1 VLRCWSD
8 SLPPAVTTPLIRRA
22 EPPSLR
28 SWLPRGAIVA
38 GGALAGLGLI
48 FWIAANWS
56 GFGRFG
62 RIALIEAAFLI
73 ACVCAWRFRNA
84 RSAAGIAAL
93 LAIGALF
100 ACLGQTY
107 QTGADPWQL
116 FALWA
121 ALGLPLC
128 IGLRSPA
135 LWVPWT
141 VVAMI
146 CIERLLFLHPDPFA
160 PFALGAAAAFGIAC
174 ALSPRWQRYTGSGL
188 WPFRTALLQA
198 IGLALVLGIAGLFSR
213 HHTADYWLALVM
225 LAGTAW
231 LLYRPQSRDVAGLCA
246 AALAIDV
253 LLVAGG
259 SRLLL
264 DGASHEPVAELM
276 LLALAA
282 IGLLAT
288 TAWLLKDVR
297 Q

>member
-1 VLRCWSD
+1 M
-8 SLPPAVTTPLIRRA
+8 TTPSILRA

-28 SWLPRGAIVA
+28 SWLPRGAVLT

-62 RIALIEAAFLI
+62 RIALIEAAFLS
-73 ACVCAWRFRNA
+73 ACLCAWRFRNA

-93 LAIGALF
+93 LAIGALL

-128 IGLRSPA
+128 AGLRSPA
-135 LWVPWT
+135 LWTPWT
-141 VVAMI
+141 VLAML
-146 CIERLLFLHPDPFA
+146 CIERLLFLHHDPLA

-174 ALSPRWQRYTGSGL
+174 ALSPHWQRYTGSGL

-198 IGLALVLGIAGLFSR
+198 IGLALVPGIAGLFS
-213 HHTADYWLALVM
+213 HQHIADYFLALLM
-225 LAGTAW
+225 LVGAAW
-231 LLYRPQSRDVAGLCA
+231 LLYRERSRDVAGLCA

-259 SRLLL
+259 WRLLL
-264 DGASHEPVAELM
+264 DGAGHEPVAELL

-282 IGLLAT
+282 IGLLAG

>member
-1 VLRCWSD
+1 
-8 SLPPAVTTPLIRRA
+8 VTTPFTQRA
-22 EPPSLR
+22 EPSSLR
-28 SWLPRGAIVA
+28 SWLPRGAVVA

-73 ACVCAWRFRNA
+73 ACACAWRFRNA

-93 LAIGALF
+93 LAIGALL

-128 IGLRSPA
+128 VGLRSPA
-135 LWVPWT
+135 VWTPWT

-146 CIERLLFLHPDPFA
+146 CIERLLFLHPDPLA
-160 PFALGAAAAFGIAC
+160 PFALGSAAAFAIAG
-174 ALSPRWQRYTGSGL
+174 ALSPRWQRHTGSGL

-213 HHTADYWLALVM
+213 HHLIDYWLALAM
-225 LAGTAW
+225 LAGAAW

-259 SRLLL
+259 WRVLL
-264 DGASHEPVAELM
+264 DGKSHEPVAELM
-276 LLALAA
+276 LLALAS
-282 IGLLAT
+282 IGLLAA
-288 TAWLLKDVR
+288 TAWRLKGIR